1 MQSIKEFNFANIEK
15 KWQKR
20 WEDAKIFEANP
31 DGRKKFFVNFPYPY
45 INSYLHLGH
54 AFSSTRVDVIARYK
68 RMKGYNVLFPQS
80 WHCTGTPVWAAA
92 QRIKEKEQK
101 QIQILK
107 GLGFSDKEILKFSE
121 PKHWIDVFVPAAKED
136 FIRMGTSVDWRRS
149 FITTSL
155 NPKYDQFIQWQF
167 KKLKEKGF
175 IDKGKHPVVWCP
187 KDKMPVGDHDRIE
200 GEGET
205 PQEFCL
211 LKFKLDKDYLVVATL
226 RPETV
231 FGQTNLWI
239 NPHINYVKIKIN
251 GEHWIVSKPCSKKL
265 EMQDKKIEIIKEIN
279 GKEFIGKYVIAP
291 GIDKNIIILPAVFVD
306 EDRGT
311 GIVTSVPSDAPY
323 DYIALKELQDSK
335 ELDKKYKFTLKQ
347 IEEIEDIEIIPI
359 INTKKYG
366 NQAAVKVVE
375 DYKIFSQEDKRL
387 DKLTQEVYKEG
398 YHNGIMLETCSKYK
412 GMKVIEAKDKIKEEL
427 KEKGLLDIFY
437 ELSGKVICRCLTPC
451 VVNIVSDQWFLKYGD
466 KKWKEIVKKE
476 LEQMRL
482 YPELVRPQFNYV
494 INWLN
499 DWACTHL
506 HGTGTKLPWD
516 NKWIIESLSDS
527 TIYMAFYTISH
538 LLEKIPEKE
547 INDELFDYV
556 FLKKGKN
563 NKRLDN
569 LRKEFEY
576 WYPFDVRSSAKDLVQ
591 NHLAFCL
598 FNHAAIFP
606 KEYWPKA
613 FSVNG
618 WLLVGGEKMSKS
630 KGNFFTIREILEKY
644 PADAL
649 RAGLMLGGEGL
660 DDPNLDFNNTETVNA
675 KLKQWYEFAK
685 GNYKKAKKTQL
696 NKSDMLFLSYINK
709 YLKEGTKAMDE
720 MLFRTAFD
728 RLFFQLQRVLKEYLK
743 RNEINQEVLN
753 DFIILQTKILQPFC
767 PHISEELWEKLG
779 NSPFI
784 SLQKWPEAD
793 ESKISPELEEAEKAL
808 EKTIEDIK
816 NILRIVKE
824 KSKKEQKIIYLYV
837 LPNEISNYP
846 IEIISAKLGISVNIF
861 KVNDKSKYDPEDKA
875 KKAKPNKPG
884 IYIE

>member
-54 AFSSTRVDVIARYK
+54 AFSSTRVDVI
-68 RMKGYNVLFPQS
+68 
-80 WHCTGTPVWAAA
+80 
-92 QRIKEKEQK
+92 
-101 QIQILK
+101 
-107 GLGFSDKEILKFSE
+107 
-121 PKHWIDVFVPAAKED
+121 VPAAKED

-366 NQAAVKVVE
+366 NQAAVRVVE